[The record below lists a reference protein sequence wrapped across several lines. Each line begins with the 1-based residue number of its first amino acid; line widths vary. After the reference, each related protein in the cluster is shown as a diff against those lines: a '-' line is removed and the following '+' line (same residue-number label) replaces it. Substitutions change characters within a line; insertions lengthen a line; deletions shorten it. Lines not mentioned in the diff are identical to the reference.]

1 MWPNSWVRFVVAS
14 RLSQQH
20 APILSVG
27 EARGRCRMRGIVNGF
42 IGKGLVVAA
51 TDAAYKNKLSAW
63 GYLATDGRWGLDRWH
78 PGSARVDPTG
88 PSAVL
93 VAELR
98 AVAFLLERQSNL
110 PSLLLLDS
118 AVALGYLKSWQA
130 GDVTRMPVGYSLRER
145 WGGESKTPTL
155 VRLANLMASHPGVQ
169 TEHVAGHRGHP
180 LNEAADA
187 LASLAWRKLPTAET
201 RTRAEGL
208 AEAFLADWYR
218 KRAVT

>member
-1 MWPNSWVRFVVAS
+1 M
-14 RLSQQH
+14 H
-20 APILSVG
+20 
-27 EARGRCRMRGIVNGF
+27 GIVNDF
-42 IGKGLVVAA
+42 TGKGPVVAA
-51 TDAAYKNKLSAW
+51 TDAAYKNRLPAY
-63 GYLATDGRWGLDRWH
+63 GYVATDGRWGLDRWH
-78 PGSARVDPTG
+78 PGSMRVDPTG

-98 AVAFLLERQSNL
+98 AVAFLLERQGSL

-118 AVALGYLKSWQA
+118 AMALGYLRTWQS
-130 GDVTRMPVGYSLRER
+130 GDVTRMPDGYSLRER

-155 VRLANLMASHPGVQ
+155 VRLAKLMASHPGIN

-208 AEAFLADWYR
+208 AQAFLADWYR
-218 KRAVT
+218 QRAAR

>member
-1 MWPNSWVRFVVAS
+1 M
-14 RLSQQH
+14 H
-20 APILSVG
+20 
-27 EARGRCRMRGIVNGF
+27 GIVSGF
-42 IGKGLVVAA
+42 AGKAAVVAA
-51 TDAAYKNKLSAW
+51 TDAAYKNKLPAF
-63 GYLATDGRWGLDRWH
+63 GYIASDGRWGLDRWR
-78 PGSARVDPTG
+78 PGAMRVDPTG

-98 AVAFLLERQSNL
+98 AVAFLLERQGNL

-118 AVALGYLKSWQA
+118 TLALGYLRSWQA
-130 GDVTRMPVGYSLRER
+130 GDIARMPDGYSLRER
-145 WGGESKTPTL
+145 WGGESRTPTL
-155 VRLANLMASHPGVQ
+155 VRLASLMASHPGIK

-218 KRAVT
+218 PRAAT

>member
-1 MWPNSWVRFVVAS
+1 M
-14 RLSQQH
+14 H
-20 APILSVG
+20 
-27 EARGRCRMRGIVNGF
+27 GIVNGF
-42 IGKGLVVAA
+42 AGKGPVVAA
-51 TDAAYKNKLSAW
+51 TDAAYKNKLPAF
-63 GYLATDGRWGLDRWH
+63 GYVASDGRWGLDRWG
-78 PGSARVDPTG
+78 PGYTRVDPTG

-98 AVAFLLERQSNL
+98 AVAFLLERQGDL

-118 AVALGYLKSWQA
+118 ALALGYLRSWQA
-130 GDVTRMPVGYSLRER
+130 GNITRMPAGYSLRER

-155 VRLANLMASHPGVQ
+155 VRLAKLMASHPGIKA
-169 TEHVAGHRGHP
+169 EHVAGHRGHP

-187 LASLAWRKLPTAET
+187 LASLAWRKLPMAET

-218 KRAVT
+218 QRAAT

>member
-1 MWPNSWVRFVVAS
+1 MHGVVD
-14 RLSQQH
+14 
-20 APILSVG
+20 
-27 EARGRCRMRGIVNGF
+27 GF
-42 IGKGLVVAA
+42 AGKGPVVAA
-51 TDAAYKNKLSAW
+51 TDAAYKNKLPAF
-63 GYLATDGRWGLDRWH
+63 GYVASDGRWGLDRWR
-78 PGSARVDPTG
+78 PGYMRVDPTG

-98 AVAFLLERQSNL
+98 AVAFLLERQGGL

-118 AVALGYLKSWQA
+118 TLALGYLRSWQA
-130 GDVTRMPVGYSLRER
+130 GNITRMPDGYSLRER
-145 WGGESKTPTL
+145 WGEAKTPTL
-155 VRLANLMASHPGVQ
+155 VRLAELMAMHPGIK

-208 AEAFLADWYR
+208 AEAFLADWYQQR
-218 KRAVT
+218 PAK